1 MPGRVFWITG
11 LSAAGKTSIGQALS
25 LRLRASGCSVIFLDG
40 DILRAA
46 VSNDLGYSE
55 EDRRAAAMRNGML
68 CRMFAQQ
75 GHDVVCATISLFHD
89 VQRCNRENIPRYQEI
104 FVRVLWEELKRRD
117 TKAIY
122 AGASDRRNSNIVG
135 FDIPAETPQAPD
147 LILDND
153 SSLKLEHAVRLILDR
168 ASGLERQR
176 SPENRNVVEF
186 GTKAETLER
195 LAPLLRSA
203 AILPQVRFS
212 VAEWR
217 ADQQGV
223 LDRVFAAPWGRNAL
237 IVRSSAKGED
247 SSSDSKAGKFESVAG
262 VNGPEAIPLAVERV
276 IASYVGNDCPHD
288 QIFVQP
294 MLNEVSL
301 AGVAVTR
308 EPHGGGPYFVI
319 NYDDYSGRA
328 DLVTS
333 GTGEKLKTFFCLKA
347 HQQGFPAHLRPIL
360 DLLRELESLL
370 DCDAIDVEFA
380 IDKNGALYLL
390 QVRPLALKQPLMD
403 AEATAAATKEIAQK
417 VALLSRP
424 HPYLHGNQQVQFIS

>member
-1 MPGRVFWITG
+1 MPNLYLGGYFG
-11 LSAAGKTSIGQALS
+11 
-25 LRLRASGCSVIFLDG
+25 LRAYPPQEKPASAGRYRRVSASSGRPVTFLDG
-40 DILRAA
+40 DTLRTV

-55 EDRRAAAMRNGML
+55 QDRRSAAMRNGML
-68 CRMFAQQ
+68 CRMLAEQ

-89 VQRCNRENIPRYQEI
+89 VHRWNRENIPRYNEI
-104 FVRVLWEELKRRD
+104 FVRVSWEELKRRD
-117 TKAIY
+117 SKGVY
-122 AGASDRRNSNIVG
+122 SGNGDGPKSNIVG
-135 FDIPAETPQAPD
+135 FDIPAEIPQTPD

-153 SSLKLEHAVRLILDR
+153 SSLKLEDAVRLILDR
-168 ASGLERQR
+168 ASGLESQR
-176 SPENRNVVEF
+176 SSESRNVVQF

-203 AILPQVRFS
+203 AILPQVRFT

-217 ADQQGV
+217 ADYQDV
-223 LDRVFAAPWGRNAL
+223 LDRIFAAPWAAEAL

-247 SSSDSKAGKFESVAG
+247 ASCESQAGKFVSVAG
-262 VNGPEAIPLAVERV
+262 VEGPGATTLAVERV
-276 IASYVGNDCPHD
+276 MASYAGNECQHD

-294 MLNEVSL
+294 MLNEVSM

-333 GTGEKLKTFFCLKA
+333 GTGEKLKTFIFLKS
-347 HQQGFPAHLRPIL
+347 HRQGFPEYLHPIL

-370 DCDAIDVEFA
+370 GLRC
-380 IDKNGALYLL
+380 Y
-390 QVRPLALKQPLMD
+390 
-403 AEATAAATKEIAQK
+403 
-417 VALLSRP
+417 
-424 HPYLHGNQQVQFIS
+424 